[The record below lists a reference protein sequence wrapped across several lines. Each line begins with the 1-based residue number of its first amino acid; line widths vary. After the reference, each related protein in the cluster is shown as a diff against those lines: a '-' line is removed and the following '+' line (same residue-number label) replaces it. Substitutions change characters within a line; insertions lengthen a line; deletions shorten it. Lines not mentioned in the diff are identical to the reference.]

1 MINSSE
7 DNENRLTRI
16 ERLVE
21 SNAKAIEANS
31 AGIADNRQQIN
42 VLTEALGRTLGA
54 IDNLRD
60 IVEDSRVDFDEYR
73 SRNDTTIASMN
84 AAVERLE
91 AIVTQLG
98 RERS

>member
-1 MINSSE
+1 MTNSNA

-31 AGIADNRQQIN
+31 AGTSENRQQIN